1 LPPLPP
7 PTHTTAIF
15 VTPAGA
21 VHEYVPAVVYASW
34 PATIVIL
41 VSLIVKFVVVANMV
55 PEVEPDLIDT
65 VNVSAPSVV
74 ESAVGVTVNE
84 PAFDVMVNEPELVV
98 KSPALVSIDQ

>member
-1 LPPLPP
+1 
-7 PTHTTAIF
+7 
-15 VTPAGA
+15 
-21 VHEYVPAVVYASW
+21 VYAAW

-41 VSLIVKFVVVANMV
+41 VSLIVKFVVVANIV

-65 VNVSAPSVV
+65 VNVSAPSVE

-84 PAFDVMVNEPELVV
+84 PAFDVIVNEPEDVV